1 VVPDKTTGTRRV
13 GSVTVSQE
21 SEPSDYRGAVAA
33 IMARGVE
40 WDIDPTLDRI
50 RDLVDVLGEPHRAY
64 PVIHIAGTNG
74 KSSTA
79 RLIEALLRERG
90 LRTGVFTSP
99 ELTTLR
105 ERIAIDG
112 EPLSEERFTETFRDV
127 LPYVLLIDGKH
138 PERLSFF
145 EVLTAMAYAAFAD
158 APVDVAVVEAGM
170 GGAWDATNVADGAV
184 AVITPIGLDHTRYLG
199 DTLEAIAGEKAGIIK
214 PQAVA
219 VLAQQPL
226 EAAEVLLR
234 RVVEVGAAAA
244 REGIEYGVLRR
255 DVAVGGQQLS
265 LKGLH
270 GTYDEI
276 FLPLFGEHQASN
288 AATALAAVEAFAS
301 GAPTGGEAGLEAAT
315 RIAPGDSYLGGE
327 EGQLDP
333 ALVRSG
339 FAKSASPG
347 RLEVARTGP
356 TVLLD
361 SAHNPAGMAATV
373 ATITESFG
381 FTRLAGVL
389 AVAADKD
396 VAGIL
401 DQLEPVLAELVVTR
415 NSSPRSMPPEE
426 LAELAEGVFGP
437 ERVHLAPRLDDAI
450 DRAIGLAEETGEYR
464 GAGVLITGSVVT
476 AGDARTLLRVAEGG

>member
-1 VVPDKTTGTRRV
+1 
-13 GSVTVSQE
+13 
-21 SEPSDYRGAVAA
+21 
-33 IMARGVE
+33 MARGVE
-40 WDIDPTLDRI
+40 WEIDPTLDRV
-50 RDLVDVLGEPHRAY
+50 RDLVDVLGEPQRSY
-64 PVIHIAGTNG
+64 PVIHVAGTNG

-90 LRTGVFTSP
+90 LRTGLYTSP

-112 EPLSEERFTETFRDV
+112 EPITEERFVEAYEDV
-127 LPYVLLIDGKH
+127 LPFVQLVDGKH
-138 PERLSFF
+138 PTRLSFF
-145 EVLTAMAYAAFAD
+145 EVLTAMAFAAFAD

-184 AVITPIGLDHTRYLG
+184 AVVTPIGLDHTRYLG
-199 DTLEAIAGEKAGIIK
+199 DTLAEIATEKAGIIK
-214 PQAVA
+214 TGSVA
-219 VLAQQPL
+219 VLAQQPV

-234 RVVEVGAAAA
+234 RVVEVGGTAA
-244 REGIEYGVLRR
+244 REGIEYGVLGR
-255 DVAVGGQQLS
+255 DVAVGGQQLR
-265 LKGLH
+265 LQGLH
-270 GTYDEI
+270 GVYDEV
-276 FLPLFGEHQASN
+276 FLPLFGDHQASN

-301 GAPTGGEAGLEAAT
+301 GAPTRGEANLEAAT
-315 RIAPGDSYLGGE
+315 RIAPGESYLGGA

-347 RLEVARTGP
+347 RLEVARTNP

-361 SAHNPAGMAATV
+361 AAHNPAGMAATV
-373 ATITESFG
+373 ATVTESFG

-389 AVAADKD
+389 AIAADKD
-396 VAGIL
+396 VVGVL

-426 LAELAEGVFGP
+426 LAEIAEGVFGP
-437 ERVHLAPRLDDAI
+437 ERVHLAQRLDDAI
-450 DRAIGLAEETGEYR
+450 DRAIGFAEETGEYR

-476 AGDARTLLRVAEGG
+476 AGDARTLLRVTEGR

>member
-1 VVPDKTTGTRRV
+1 MG
-13 GSVTVSQE
+13 
-21 SEPSDYRGAVAA
+21 
-33 IMARGVE
+33 RGVE
-40 WDIDPTLDRI
+40 WEIDPSLDRI

-79 RLIEALLRERG
+79 RLVEALLRERG
-90 LRTGVFTSP
+90 LRTGLYTSP
-99 ELTTLR
+99 EMTTLR

-112 EPLSEERFTETFRDV
+112 EPVSEERFVETFNDV
-127 LPYVLLIDGKH
+127 LPYLQLIDDKH
-138 PERLSFF
+138 PARLSFF
-145 EVLTAMAYAAFAD
+145 EVLTAMAFAAFAD

-170 GGAWDATNVADGAV
+170 GGVWDATNVADGAV

-199 DTLEAIAGEKAGIIK
+199 DTLEEIAGEKAGIIK
-214 PQAVA
+214 PGSVA
-219 VLAQQPL
+219 VLAQQPV

-234 RVVEVGAAAA
+234 RVVETGAAVA
-244 REGIEYGVLRR
+244 REGVEYGVLGR

-265 LKGLH
+265 LRGLH
-270 GTYDEI
+270 GVYDEI

-301 GAPTGGEAGLEAAT
+301 GAPTRGEPNLEAAT
-315 RIAPGDSYLGGE
+315 RIAPGETYIGGD

-373 ATITESFG
+373 ATVTESFG

-389 AVAADKD
+389 AISADKD
-396 VAGIL
+396 VAGVL

-426 LAELAEGVFGP
+426 LAELAESIFGP
-437 ERVHLAPRLDDAI
+437 ERVHVAERLDDAI
-450 DRAIGLAEETGEYR
+450 DRAIGLAEETGEYQ

-476 AGDARTLLRVAEGG
+476 AGDARILLRVEEGR

>member
-1 VVPDKTTGTRRV
+1 M
-13 GSVTVSQE
+13 SQRT
-21 SEPSDYRGAVAA
+21 EPAGYRATVAA

-40 WDIDPTLDRI
+40 WEIDPTLDRV

-74 KSSTA
+74 KTSTA

-90 LRTGVFTSP
+90 LRTGLYTSP

-112 EPLSEERFTETFRDV
+112 EPIGEERFVAAFEDV
-127 LPYVLLIDGKH
+127 LPYVELVDGKH
-138 PERLSFF
+138 PSRLSFF
-145 EVLTAMAYAAFAD
+145 EVLTAMAFAAFAD
-158 APVDVAVVEAGM
+158 APVDVAVVETGM
-170 GGAWDATNVADGAV
+170 GGAWDATNVADGVV
-184 AVITPIGLDHTRYLG
+184 AVLTPIGLDHTRYLG
-199 DTLEAIAGEKAGIIK
+199 DTLEEIAGEKAGIIK
-214 PQAVA
+214 PGAVA
-219 VLAQQPL
+219 VLAQQPV

-234 RVVEVGAAAA
+234 RVAEIGATAA
-244 REGIEYGVLRR
+244 REGIEYGVLSR
-255 DVAVGGQQLS
+255 DVAVGGQQLR
-265 LKGLH
+265 LQGLH
-270 GTYDEI
+270 GVYDEI
-276 FLPLFGEHQASN
+276 FLPLFGEHQAGN
-288 AATALAAVEAFAS
+288 AATALAAVEAFAG
-301 GAPTGGEAGLEAAT
+301 GAPTRGEANLEAAT
-315 RIAPGDSYLGGE
+315 RIAAGEAYLGGE

-339 FAKSASPG
+339 FAQSASPG

-361 SAHNPAGMAATV
+361 AAHNPAGMAATV
-373 ATITESFG
+373 QTVTESFG

-389 AVAADKD
+389 AISADKD
-396 VAGIL
+396 VAGVL
-401 DQLEPVLAELVVTR
+401 DQLEPVLTELVVTR

-426 LAELAEGVFGP
+426 LAEIAEGIFGP
-437 ERVHLAPRLDDAI
+437 ERVHVAERLDDAI

-476 AGDARTLLRVAEGG
+476 AGDARTLLRVAEGRS

>member
-1 VVPDKTTGTRRV
+1 MG
-13 GSVTVSQE
+13 
-21 SEPSDYRGAVAA
+21 
-33 IMARGVE
+33 RGVE
-40 WDIDPTLDRI
+40 WEIDPTLDRI
-50 RDLVDVLGEPHRAY
+50 ADLVDVLGAPHRAY

-74 KSSTA
+74 KSTTA
-79 RLIEALLRERG
+79 RLVEALLRERG
-90 LRTGVFTSP
+90 LRTGLYTSP

-112 EPLSEERFTETFRDV
+112 EPISEERFVEAFNDV
-127 LPYVLLIDGKH
+127 LPYLQLVDDKH
-138 PERLSFF
+138 ETRLSFF
-145 EVLTAMAYAAFAD
+145 EVLTAMAFAAFAD

-199 DTLEAIAGEKAGIIK
+199 DTLEQIAGEKAGIIK
-214 PQAVA
+214 PGAIA
-219 VLAQQPL
+219 VLAQQPV

-234 RVVEVGAAAA
+234 RVVETGATAA
-244 REGIEYGVLRR
+244 REGVEYGVLGR
-255 DVAVGGQQLS
+255 DVAFGGQQIS
-265 LKGLH
+265 LRGLH
-270 GTYDEI
+270 GVYDEI

-288 AATALAAVEAFAS
+288 AATALAAVEAFAG
-301 GAPTGGEAGLEAAT
+301 GAPTRGEPNLEAAT
-315 RIAPGDSYLGGE
+315 RIAPGESFLGGE

-373 ATITESFG
+373 ATVTESFG

-389 AVAADKD
+389 AIAADKD
-396 VAGIL
+396 VAGVL

-415 NSSPRSMPPEE
+415 NSSARSMPPEE
-426 LAELAEGVFGP
+426 LAEIAEGIFGAD
-437 ERVHLAPRLDDAI
+437 RVHVVRRLDDAI

-476 AGDARTLLRVAEGG
+476 AGEARTLLRVGEGR

>member
-1 VVPDKTTGTRRV
+1 M
-13 GSVTVSQE
+13 SQAT
-21 SEPSDYRGAVAA
+21 EPLDYRGAVSA
-33 IMARGVE
+33 IMSRGVE
-40 WDIDPTLDRI
+40 WEIDPTLDRI

-64 PVIHIAGTNG
+64 PVIHVAGTNG

-90 LRTGVFTSP
+90 LRTGLYTSP
-99 ELTTLR
+99 EMTTLR

-112 EPLSEERFTETFRDV
+112 EPISEERFAEAFQDV
-127 LPYVLLIDGKH
+127 LPYVQLVDGKH
-138 PERLSFF
+138 EARLSFF
-145 EVLTAMAYAAFAD
+145 EVLTAMAFAAFAD
-158 APVDVAVVEAGM
+158 APVDVAVVEVGM
-170 GGAWDATNVADGAV
+170 GGTWDATNVADGTV
-184 AVITPIGLDHTRYLG
+184 AVVTPIGLDHTRYLG
-199 DTLEAIAGEKAGIIK
+199 DTLEEIAGEKAGIIK
-214 PQAVA
+214 PGSVA
-219 VLAQQPL
+219 VLSQQPV

-234 RVVEVGAAAA
+234 RVVETGAAAA
-244 REGIEYGVLRR
+244 REGIEYGVLSR
-255 DVAVGGQQLS
+255 DVAVGGQMIGVR
-265 LKGLH
+265 GLH

-276 FLPLFGEHQASN
+276 FLPLFGEHMASN

-301 GAPTGGEAGLEAAT
+301 GAPTRGEVALEAAT
-315 RIAPGDSYLGGE
+315 RIAPGEAFLGGD

-361 SAHNPAGMAATV
+361 AAHNPAGMAATV
-373 ATITESFG
+373 ATVTESFG
-381 FTRLAGVL
+381 FTRLVGVL

-396 VAGIL
+396 VAGVL

-415 NSSPRSMPPEE
+415 NSSPRSLPPEE
-426 LAELAEGVFGP
+426 LAEIAEGIFGP
-437 ERVHLAPRLDDAI
+437 ERVHVAERLDDAI

-476 AGDARTLLRVAEGG
+476 AGDARTLLRVEEGR

>member
-1 VVPDKTTGTRRV
+1 M
-13 GSVTVSQE
+13 S
-21 SEPSDYRGAVAA
+21 
-33 IMARGVE
+33 RGVE
-40 WDIDPTLDRI
+40 WEIDPTLDRI

-64 PVIHIAGTNG
+64 PVIHVAGTNG

-90 LRTGVFTSP
+90 LRTGLYTSP
-99 ELTTLR
+99 EMTTLR

-112 EPLSEERFTETFRDV
+112 EPISEERFAEAFQDV
-127 LPYVLLIDGKH
+127 LPYVQLIDGKH
-138 PERLSFF
+138 EARLSFF
-145 EVLTAMAYAAFAD
+145 EVLTAMAFAAFAD
-158 APVDVAVVEAGM
+158 APVDVAVVEVGM
-170 GGAWDATNVADGAV
+170 GGTWDATNVADGTV
-184 AVITPIGLDHTRYLG
+184 AVVTPIGLDHTRYLG
-199 DTLEAIAGEKAGIIK
+199 DTLEEIAGEKAGIIK
-214 PQAVA
+214 PGSVA
-219 VLAQQPL
+219 VLSQQPV

-234 RVVEVGAAAA
+234 RVVETGAAAA
-244 REGIEYGVLRR
+244 REGIEYGVLSR
-255 DVAVGGQQLS
+255 DVAVGGQMIGVR
-265 LKGLH
+265 GLH

-276 FLPLFGEHQASN
+276 FLPLFGEHMASN

-301 GAPTGGEAGLEAAT
+301 GAPTRGEVALEAAT
-315 RIAPGDSYLGGE
+315 RIAPGEAFLGGD

-361 SAHNPAGMAATV
+361 AAHNPAGMAATV
-373 ATITESFG
+373 ATVTESFG
-381 FTRLAGVL
+381 FTRLVGVL

-396 VAGIL
+396 VAGVL

-415 NSSPRSMPPEE
+415 NSSPRSLPPEE
-426 LAELAEGVFGP
+426 LAELAEGIFGP
-437 ERVHLAPRLDDAI
+437 ERVHVADRLDDAI

-476 AGDARTLLRVAEGG
+476 AGDARTLLRVGEGR

>member
-1 VVPDKTTGTRRV
+1 
-13 GSVTVSQE
+13 VSQRT
-21 SEPSDYRGAVAA
+21 EPAGYRATVAA

-40 WDIDPTLDRI
+40 WEIDPTLDRI

-90 LRTGVFTSP
+90 LRTGLYTSP

-112 EPLSEERFTETFRDV
+112 EPISEERFVETFEDV
-127 LPYVLLIDGKH
+127 LPYVELVDGKH
-138 PERLSFF
+138 PARLSFF
-145 EVLTAMAYAAFAD
+145 EVLTAMAFAAFAD
-158 APVDVAVVEAGM
+158 APVDVAVVETGM
-170 GGAWDATNVADGAV
+170 GGTWDATNVADGAV

-199 DTLEAIAGEKAGIIK
+199 DTLEEIAGEKAGIIK
-214 PQAVA
+214 TGAVA
-219 VLAQQPL
+219 VLAQQPV

-244 REGIEYGVLRR
+244 REGIEYGVLGR
-255 DVAVGGQQLS
+255 DVAVGGQQLR
-265 LKGLH
+265 LQGLH
-270 GTYDEI
+270 GVYDEI
-276 FLPLFGEHQASN
+276 FLPLFGEHQAGN

-301 GAPTGGEAGLEAAT
+301 GAPTRGEHNLEAAT
-315 RIAPGDSYLGGE
+315 RIAAGDSYLGGD

-339 FAKSASPG
+339 FAGSASPG
-347 RLEVARTGP
+347 RLEIARTGP

-389 AVAADKD
+389 AIAADKD
-396 VAGIL
+396 VAGVL

-415 NSSPRSMPPEE
+415 NSSPRSMPPDE
-426 LAELAEGVFGP
+426 LAEIAEGVFGA
-437 ERVHLAPRLDDAI
+437 ERVHVEPRLDDAI

-476 AGDARTLLRVAEGG
+476 AGDARTLLRVEEGRR